1 MMLSASIQTYIH
13 MLVYVAVKVKSAI
26 ATFSTKTKKFIYS
39 PPKKKKL
46 REKKLW
52 KTLEKLLMRLFT
64 H

>member
-1 MMLSASIQTYIH
+1 MLSASIQTYIH

-39 PPKKKKL
+39 PPKKKL